1 MRLEELYRLRGVI
14 AFPVTPFKPDLSLD
28 IAGLRRTFF
37 SLYNIPSPQSSR
49 RAARAR
55 CTVKTMLEAPFGVA
69 EDSGLR
75 QERN

>member
-1 MRLEELYRLRGVI
+1 MRLDKLRRLPGVI

-28 IAGLRRTFF
+28 ITGLRRTFS

-55 CTVKTMLEAPFGVA
+55 CTVKTMLKPLLA
-69 EDSGLR
+69 
-75 QERN
+75 

>member
-1 MRLEELYRLRGVI
+1 MRLEELRRLPGVT

-49 RAARAR
+49 RRHGR
-55 CTVKTMLEAPFGVA
+55 DVRSRPC
-69 EDSGLR
+69 LR
-75 QERN
+75 PVLA